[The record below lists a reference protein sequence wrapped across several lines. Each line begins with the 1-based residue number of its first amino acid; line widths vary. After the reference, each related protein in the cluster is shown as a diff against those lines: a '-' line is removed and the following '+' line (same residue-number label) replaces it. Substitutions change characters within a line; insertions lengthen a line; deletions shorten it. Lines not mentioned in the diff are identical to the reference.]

1 MCLFD
6 ERRVEHF
13 RRAILDTVRPGDIVV
28 DAGSGTGLLGMFAAV
43 AGAARVYCVEIS
55 PGYIG
60 VIEENARRNGLDDRI
75 VVIHADATTVVL
87 PEDVDVIVCEVL
99 SAGLFY
105 EPQLQIIEN
114 LRAFLRSGGSIIPSS
129 VENYV
134 DLVRAQDTLYG
145 LKFDYEP
152 RWKILDDVALTN
164 TAKYLHTDFYV
175 GHPSGITADVPLY
188 GEQPG
193 AANAIRISYNLHLTD
208 TIQSNEPTDFML
220 NPQII
225 FLPEPLSVS
234 QGQAFTV
241 ELTYEAGCNP
251 RACEVVV
258 EMAHSRPD

>member
-129 VENYV
+129 VEKLRRSGTRPGHV
-134 DLVRAQDTLYG
+134 IRPQVRLRAALED
-145 LKFDYEP
+145 P
-152 RWKILDDVALTN
+152 R
-164 TAKYLHTDFYV
+164 
-175 GHPSGITADVPLY
+175 
-188 GEQPG
+188 
-193 AANAIRISYNLHLTD
+193 
-208 TIQSNEPTDFML
+208 
-220 NPQII
+220 
-225 FLPEPLSVS
+225 
-234 QGQAFTV
+234 
-241 ELTYEAGCNP
+241 
-251 RACEVVV
+251 
-258 EMAHSRPD
+258 